1 MEQKDGLKIESNVWW
16 ATSVT
21 RIVLL
26 DSIFYVVE
34 QWSSPLCSRLGQVR
48 PCVHTTDGGGSSLCC
63 FIWKHCTFPRTLPRI
78 FPLPFRKDLVEY
90 QKTCED
96 LRERLKH
103 KESLLAAGP
112 SSRVG
117 GLCLKCAQHEAVLSQ
132 THSNVHVQTIE
143 TLTK

>member
-1 MEQKDGLKIESNVWW
+1 M
-16 ATSVT
+16 
-21 RIVLL
+21 
-26 DSIFYVVE
+26 VVE
-34 QWSSPLCSRLGQVR
+34 VLSDASFESTAL
-48 PCVHTTDGGGSSLCC
+48 
-63 FIWKHCTFPRTLPRI
+63 FPGLPRI

-103 KESLLAAGP
+103 KESLLAAGA